1 MIDTDTRQL
10 RRTAEGHYVS
20 GAGKIPC
27 DHCGLV
33 LECGMAPMSSCSV
46 FMPTIPFVGQ
56 VGMNR
61 LFNTIRVGKA
71 WTQRLDPNQTIALYE
86 VKEKRIFGHARVIGH
101 ACGNIEAMLK
111 DHAQANHLMLDTPP
125 AEAPAILHSWLRQNY
140 GPRIITDQTNLT
152 AIYLLREPDAQR
164 VENGPTA

>member
-10 RRTAEGHYVS
+10 RRNAEGQYVS

-27 DHCGLV
+27 DHCGNIMH
-33 LECGMAPMSSCSV
+33 CAMAPMQTCSV
-46 FMPTIPFVGQ
+46 FMPAIPFSVL

-71 WTQRLDPNQTIALYE
+71 WTQRLDPGQMIALYE
-86 VKEKRIFGHARVIGH
+86 AREKRIFGHARVIGH
-101 ACGNIEAMLK
+101 TSGGITGMLE
-111 DHAQANHLMLDTPP
+111 DHARANHLMLDTPP
-125 AEAPAILHSWLRQNY
+125 ADAPAILHSWLRQNY